1 MSLRRETPDMDF
13 DLPVALGVLL
23 AVVGVG
29 VGGLIASP
37 IPMTTGTILTMVAP
51 SMLVFGLLAF
61 GLGVKHGEYRA
72 A

>member
-1 MSLRRETPDMDF
+1 MSYRRQDRGMDF
-13 DLPVALGVLL
+13 NLPVALGALI
-23 AVVGVG
+23 AVVAVG

-37 IPMTTGTILTMVAP
+37 IPMTTGTILMMVAP

-61 GLGVKHGEYRA
+61 GLGVKHGEFRA